1 MMGTGPMLIQYRSIA
16 GGWKL
21 LCVLV
26 RKDDMAP
33 NWRGIHIGFRK
44 NALPVTT
51 MDRAIQKATKL
62 A

>member
-44 NALPVTT
+44 NVAAL
-51 MDRAIQKATKL
+51 AKKATKS